1 MRERVVLKKE
11 IERELEQLNASELE
25 ALIHNIQEELDRR
38 ASAMSETDLISALNF
53 ELKKHR
59 KRKEEVFDPF
69 A

>member
-25 ALIHNIQEELDRR
+25 ALIHNIHEELDRR
-38 ASAMSETDLISALNF
+38 AGAMSETDLITALNF